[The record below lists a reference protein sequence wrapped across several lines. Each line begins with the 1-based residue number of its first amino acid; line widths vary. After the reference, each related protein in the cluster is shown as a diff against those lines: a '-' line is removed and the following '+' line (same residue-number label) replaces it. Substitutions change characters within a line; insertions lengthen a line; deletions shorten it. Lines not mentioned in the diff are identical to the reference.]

1 MSLVSVVTALFK
13 TPELYIIELFH
24 AMMDREIKLLVRLTQ
39 LPDTYFLREPKMGC
53 FPSLKHVSMAGPFNK
68 KPQEQ
73 SARKKLQGV
82 QTTI

>member
-13 TPELYIIELFH
+13 PPELYIIELFH
-24 AMMDREIKLLVRLTQ
+24 AVVDREIKLLVRLAQ

-53 FPSLKHVSMAGPFNK
+53 FPSLKHVFMAEPFDK

-73 SARKKLQGV
+73 LARKKCQGV
-82 QTTI
+82 QTRE